1 MKLDLTPVDILV
13 WAFVMIF
20 ITTAVLTFLAL
31 IDNFKYLQIRDKNLK
46 ALFGALLSEIVAA
59 GVAVA
64 SGQLSQNLKNDPFE
78 VELTQEEGP
87 LSAGALVYN
96 CNASEPKI
104 LMVLVKVNNKILQ
117 SPSGGKSVKGEEPF
131 ITAKRETLEETG
143 IRINPV
149 SDLGK
154 AEYGNTI
161 FSLILSELDTIQNR
175 EILYNG
181 PISSTWVNPNNI
193 PIASWVYPEQ
203 REWIIENYDI
213 HFMAACSN

>member
-1 MKLDLTPVDILV
+1 MISNPNPVDILV
-13 WAFVMIF
+13 WAFVVIF

-31 IDNFKYLQIRDKNLK
+31 IDNFKYVQIRDKYLK
-46 ALFGALLSEIVAA
+46 ALFGALLLEIVAA

-64 SGQLSQNLKNDPFE
+64 SGELSKYLKNGPFE

-87 LSAGALVYN
+87 MSAGTLVYN
-96 CNASEPKI
+96 CIASEPKM
-104 LMVLVKVNNKILQ
+104 LMVLVNVDNKILL
-117 SPSGGKSVKGEEPF
+117 SPPGGKSVTGEEPF

-143 IRINPV
+143 IRVNPV
-149 SDLGK
+149 LDLGK
-154 AEYGNTI
+154 AEYGNI
-161 FSLILSELDTIQNR
+161 NFSLILSELDTIQNS

-203 REWIIENYDI
+203 REWVIENYDN
-213 HFMAACSN
+213 HFMTACSN